1 MTYDLVVAGAGP
13 AGSAAAITAA
23 RSGARVLLLERTRF
37 PRHKVCG
44 EFVSAES
51 LGLLQNLLATDSRHL
66 LTGAPRICNSRIF
79 LDGSMLEARIDPAAA
94 SIARF
99 DLDAALSET
108 CCLEGVEGHAATVVR
123 SVEGN
128 GPFRIVSERQVF
140 EANAVIN
147 ASGRWSN
154 FTSPEI

>member
-1 MTYDLVVAGAGP
+1 MTSASMFDLIVVGAGP

-23 RSGARVLLLERTRF
+23 HGGARVLLLERTRF

-51 LGLLQNLLATDSRHL
+51 LGLLQNLLAKDSRHL
-66 LTGAPRICNSRIF
+66 LTGAPRICNSHIF

-99 DLDAALSET
+99 DLDAALWET
-108 CCLEGVEGHAATVVR
+108 CCVE
-123 SVEGN
+123 
-128 GPFRIVSERQVF
+128 
-140 EANAVIN
+140 
-147 ASGRWSN
+147 
-154 FTSPEI
+154 